1 MNLVWQPAH
10 GTAIHAGYSHY
21 FTPPPFE
28 LVGGN
33 TVALFNGT
41 SAAASVTKDSTV
53 RAEHDNYF
61 DIGAEQVLPHGI
73 RLSLDSYYKSARQ
86 LIDEGQFGAPI
97 ILTAFNYAKGQVDG
111 IEGAASYDEGPW
123 SAYAN
128 LAISRAIGKDIDT
141 AQFSFSPE
149 ELAYIDQH
157 YIHLDHDQR
166 FSGSGGAAYTVFY
179 GTDHTMRLSAD
190 LQTGSGLRASTP
202 TVPNGAALPGYY
214 VVNFSAVQAVPIHL
228 GKGLHLRLDIL
239 NLLDRKYEIRDG
251 TGVGVGAPQ
260 FGLRRTILAG
270 ISETF

>member
-1 MNLVWQPAH
+1 M
-10 GTAIHAGYSHY
+10 
-21 FTPPPFE
+21 
-28 LVGGN
+28 
-33 TVALFNGT
+33 
-41 SAAASVTKDSTV
+41 

-111 IEGAASYDEGPW
+111 VEAAASYDEGPW

-128 LAISRAIGKDIDT
+128 LAASRAIGKDIDT

-149 ELAYIDQH
+149 ELAYISQH

-166 FSGSGGAAYTVFY
+166 YSGSGGAAYSVFF
-179 GTDHTMRLSAD
+179 GSDHPLRLSTD

-214 VVNFSAVQAVPIHL
+214 VVNFSANQAIPVHI
-228 GKGLHLRLDIL
+228 GKNLHLRLDIL
-239 NLLDRKYEIRDG
+239 NLLDRRYEIRDG